1 MRESSSCRRDAALF
15 WGFFLHRTF
24 ARVSPVFA
32 VALLAASGFV
42 FTPLTSASTATAA
55 DPAGAVKRQAA
66 SSQFAR
72 AEDQRAALNEKP
84 ADKRTLA
91 DYKHVVDSYRR
102 VYLITPHANEVPDA
116 LLAVAE
122 IYTEMGDKF
131 GRSYF
136 QSAVDTYQFLMR
148 EYPKSRY
155 CQDAYLRSAKLQKD
169 QLGDTSGAIKTYET
183 FLKRFP
189 RSPHKR
195 EVQEARAELAL
206 LQNSAPPQV
215 STNSLTKNEEAET
228 AKPEPAPRVPAKE
241 VPRDISVEVAK
252 KTASPSGGSP
262 AVNGRV
268 PLIHK
273 ISAKAAT
280 DTTRVTIDLDGSVQY
295 VSGRIANPDRIYFD
309 LHAARLMPELVHAK
323 IKTDGAMVSAVRVA
337 QNPAGVVRVVLD
349 VNSVKDYT
357 ASLLSKPNRLVID
370 LYANSKAMQ
379 TAEASGSAVADTP
392 ATENPVVASVNKP
405 AEKVQSAIPIPRR
418 TPNRRDSAAEEQTG
432 DGKGWQSFWKVPGLG
447 ATGVV
452 TAANTRWQLHLD
464 PRTWPENRPYRD

>member
-1 MRESSSCRRDAALF
+1 MEAISKNLCEIFVLSCQDSSGMRESSSCRRDAALF

-116 LLAVAE
+116 LL
-122 IYTEMGDKF
+122 
-131 GRSYF
+131 
-136 QSAVDTYQFLMR
+136 
-148 EYPKSRY
+148 
-155 CQDAYLRSAKLQKD
+155 
-169 QLGDTSGAIKTYET
+169 
-183 FLKRFP
+183 
-189 RSPHKR
+189 
-195 EVQEARAELAL
+195 
-206 LQNSAPPQV
+206 QNSAPPQV

-295 VSGRIANPDRIYFD
+295 VSGRIANPGRIYFD
-309 LHAARLMPELVHAK
+309 LRAARLMPELVHAK

-379 TAEASGSAVADTP
+379 PAEASGTAVADTP
-392 ATENPVVASVNKP
+392 ATGNPVVASVHKP
-405 AEKVQSAIPIPRR
+405 AGKVQSAISSPRR
-418 TPNRRDSAAEEQTG
+418 TPNADTTES
-432 DGKGWQSFWKVPGLG
+432 
-447 ATGVV
+447 
-452 TAANTRWQLHLD
+452 TAVIPQPKN
-464 PRTWPENRPYRD
+464 